1 MVELGA
7 DLQLRN
13 KEIMKFVEL
22 EGNVSSW
29 REELAGEVKRVAVR
43 VSALGMAGRCLEGEW
58 GVGMDE
64 VADWLKRSVE
74 ILSEKEEE
82 DRNVSN
88 DGAKRGDHLID
99 GTHIDNTHIDNTHID
114 NHAIDNTHID
124 NHLIDGTHIDNT
136 HIDNTHID
144 NTHNNHI
151 TDTSHHQSHND
162 ETSPSPPLLSL
173 VTTTSSHLHTL
184 DETLISLPPFSNLD
198 SLSSLVNSIPAGIQ
212 SLAQFESFLEIL
224 TAAGK
229 CKDVTQRITAGMER
243 LTEQVKKLRKEE
255 TALRRWSNVETE
267 IPEEWGHPDAMK
279 LPRERVEIMDRALQ
293 RGIRLLSEWNCGSF
307 NEQMEEYL
315 GNMRKIVEET
325 AEMLHERGKMCG
337 MREGNSWREK

>member
-82 DRNVSN
+82 DRN
-88 DGAKRGDHLID
+88 DGAKRGD
-99 GTHIDNTHIDNTHID
+99 
-114 NHAIDNTHID
+114 
-124 NHLIDGTHIDNT
+124 HLIDGTHIDNT

-173 VTTTSSHLHTL
+173 VTTISSHLHTL

-229 CKDVTQRITAGMER
+229 CKDVTERITAGMER

>member
-43 VSALGMAGRCLEGEW
+43 VSALGIAGRCLEGEW
-58 GVGMDE
+58 GVGMGE

-82 DRNVSN
+82 DRN

-99 GTHIDNTHIDNTHID
+99 GTHIDNTHIDNHAID
-114 NHAIDNTHID
+114 NHAIDNHT
-124 NHLIDGTHIDNT
+124 
-136 HIDNTHID
+136 ID

-212 SLAQFESFLEIL
+212 SLAQFESFLELL

-229 CKDVTQRITAGMER
+229 CKDVTERITAGMER
-243 LTEQVKKLRKEE
+243 LTEQVKKLREEE

-267 IPEEWGHPDAMK
+267 IPEEWGHTDAMK

-293 RGIRLLSEWNCGSF
+293 RGIRLLSEWNRGSF

>member
-82 DRNVSN
+82 DRN

-99 GTHIDNTHIDNTHID
+99 GTHIDN
-114 NHAIDNTHID
+114 
-124 NHLIDGTHIDNT
+124 HLIDGTHIDNHAIDGT

-212 SLAQFESFLEIL
+212 SLAHFESFLELL

-267 IPEEWGHPDAMK
+267 IPEEWGHTDAMK

-293 RGIRLLSEWNCGSF
+293 RGIRLLSEWNRGSF

>member
-58 GVGMDE
+58 GVGMGE

-82 DRNVSN
+82 DRN

-99 GTHIDNTHIDNTHID
+99 GTHIDN
-114 NHAIDNTHID
+114 
-124 NHLIDGTHIDNT
+124 HLIDG
-136 HIDNTHID
+136 THID

-212 SLAQFESFLEIL
+212 SLAHFESFLELL

-243 LTEQVKKLRKEE
+243 LTEQVKKLREEE

-267 IPEEWGHPDAMK
+267 IPEEWGHTDAMK

-293 RGIRLLSEWNCGSF
+293 RGIRLLSEWNRGSF

>member
-43 VSALGMAGRCLEGEW
+43 VSALGIAGRCLEGEW
-58 GVGMDE
+58 GVGMGE

-82 DRNVSN
+82 DRN

-99 GTHIDNTHIDNTHID
+99 GTHIDNTHIDNHAID
-114 NHAIDNTHID
+114 NHAIDNHT
-124 NHLIDGTHIDNT
+124 
-136 HIDNTHID
+136 ID

-212 SLAQFESFLEIL
+212 SLAHFESFLELL

-243 LTEQVKKLRKEE
+243 LTEQVKKLREEE

-267 IPEEWGHPDAMK
+267 IPEEWGHTDAMK

-293 RGIRLLSEWNCGSF
+293 RGIRLLSEWNRGSF

>member
-82 DRNVSN
+82 DRN

-99 GTHIDNTHIDNTHID
+99 GTHIDNHLIDG
-114 NHAIDNTHID
+114 THID
-124 NHLIDGTHIDNT
+124 NHLIDG
-136 HIDNTHID
+136 THID

-229 CKDVTQRITAGMER
+229 CKDVTERITAGMER

-255 TALRRWSNVETE
+255 TVLRRWSNVETE
-267 IPEEWGHPDAMK
+267 IPEEWGHTDAMK

-293 RGIRLLSEWNCGSF
+293 RGIRLLSEWNRGSF

-325 AEMLHERGKMCG
+325 AEMLHERGKTCG

>member
-58 GVGMDE
+58 GVGMGE

-82 DRNVSN
+82 DRN

-99 GTHIDNTHIDNTHID
+99 GTHIDNHLIDG
-114 NHAIDNTHID
+114 THID

-136 HIDNTHID
+136 HIDNHAIDNHAIDNHTID

-212 SLAQFESFLEIL
+212 SLAHFESFLELL

-243 LTEQVKKLRKEE
+243 LTEQVKKLREEE

-267 IPEEWGHPDAMK
+267 IPEEWGHTDAMK
-279 LPRERVEIMDRALQ
+279 LPRERVESMDRALQ
-293 RGIRLLSEWNCGSF
+293 RGIRLLSEWNRGSF

>member
-58 GVGMDE
+58 GVGMGE

-82 DRNVSN
+82 DRN

-99 GTHIDNTHIDNTHID
+99 GTHIDN
-114 NHAIDNTHID
+114 
-124 NHLIDGTHIDNT
+124 HLIDG
-136 HIDNTHID
+136 THID

-212 SLAQFESFLEIL
+212 SLAQFESFLELL

-229 CKDVTQRITAGMER
+229 CKDVTERITAGMER
-243 LTEQVKKLRKEE
+243 LTEQVKKLREEE

-267 IPEEWGHPDAMK
+267 IPEEWGHTDAMK

-293 RGIRLLSEWNCGSF
+293 RGIRLLSEWNRGSF

>member
-29 REELAGEVKRVAVR
+29 REELAGEVERVAVR

-58 GVGMDE
+58 GVGMGE

-82 DRNVSN
+82 DRN

-99 GTHIDNTHIDNTHID
+99 GTHIDNHLIDGTHID

-124 NHLIDGTHIDNT
+124 NHT
-136 HIDNTHID
+136 ID

-212 SLAQFESFLEIL
+212 SLAHFESFLELL

-243 LTEQVKKLRKEE
+243 LTEQVKKLREEE
-255 TALRRWSNVETE
+255 TVLRRWSNVETE
-267 IPEEWGHPDAMK
+267 IPEEWGHTDAMK

-293 RGIRLLSEWNCGSF
+293 RGIRLLSEWNRGSF

>member
-29 REELAGEVKRVAVR
+29 REELAGEVERVAVR

-58 GVGMDE
+58 GVGMGE

-82 DRNVSN
+82 DRN

-99 GTHIDNTHIDNTHID
+99 GTHIDN
-114 NHAIDNTHID
+114 HAIDNTHID
-124 NHLIDGTHIDNT
+124 NHT
-136 HIDNTHID
+136 ID

-212 SLAQFESFLEIL
+212 SLAHFESFLELL

-243 LTEQVKKLRKEE
+243 LTEQVKKLREEE
-255 TALRRWSNVETE
+255 TVLRRWSNVETE
-267 IPEEWGHPDAMK
+267 IPEEWGHTDAMK

-293 RGIRLLSEWNCGSF
+293 RGIRLLSEWNRGSF

>member
-43 VSALGMAGRCLEGEW
+43 VSALGIAGRCLEGEW
-58 GVGMDE
+58 GVGMGE

-74 ILSEKEEE
+74 ILSEKEEDE
-82 DRNVSN
+82 RN

-99 GTHIDNTHIDNTHID
+99 GTHIDNTHIDNHAID
-114 NHAIDNTHID
+114 NHAIDNHT
-124 NHLIDGTHIDNT
+124 
-136 HIDNTHID
+136 ID

-212 SLAQFESFLEIL
+212 SLAHFESFLELL

-243 LTEQVKKLRKEE
+243 LTEQVKKLREEE

-267 IPEEWGHPDAMK
+267 IPEEWGHTDAMK

-293 RGIRLLSEWNCGSF
+293 RGIRLLSEWNRGSF

>member
-29 REELAGEVKRVAVR
+29 REELAGEVERVAVR

-82 DRNVSN
+82 DRN

-99 GTHIDNTHIDNTHID
+99 G
-114 NHAIDNTHID
+114 
-124 NHLIDGTHIDNT
+124 T

-212 SLAQFESFLEIL
+212 SLAQFESFLEIF

-229 CKDVTQRITAGMER
+229 CKDVTERITAGMER

>member
-58 GVGMDE
+58 GVGMGE

-82 DRNVSN
+82 DRN

-99 GTHIDNTHIDNTHID
+99 G
-114 NHAIDNTHID
+114 
-124 NHLIDGTHIDNT
+124 
-136 HIDNTHID
+136 THID

-212 SLAQFESFLEIL
+212 SLAQFESFLELL

-229 CKDVTQRITAGMER
+229 CKDVTERITAGMER
-243 LTEQVKKLRKEE
+243 LTEQVKKLREEE

-267 IPEEWGHPDAMK
+267 IPEEWGHTDAMK

-293 RGIRLLSEWNCGSF
+293 RGIRLLSEWNRGSF

>member
-1 MVELGA
+1 
-7 DLQLRN
+7 
-13 KEIMKFVEL
+13 MKFVEL

-43 VSALGMAGRCLEGEW
+43 VSALGIAGRCLEGEW
-58 GVGMDE
+58 GVGMGE

-82 DRNVSN
+82 DRN

-99 GTHIDNTHIDNTHID
+99 GTHIDNTHIDNHAID
-114 NHAIDNTHID
+114 NHAIDNHT
-124 NHLIDGTHIDNT
+124 
-136 HIDNTHID
+136 ID

-212 SLAQFESFLEIL
+212 SLAHFESFLELL

-243 LTEQVKKLRKEE
+243 LTEQVKKLREEE

-267 IPEEWGHPDAMK
+267 IPEEWGHTDAMK

-293 RGIRLLSEWNCGSF
+293 RGIRLLSEWNRGSF

>member
-58 GVGMDE
+58 GVGMGE

-82 DRNVSN
+82 DRN

-99 GTHIDNTHIDNTHID
+99 G
-114 NHAIDNTHID
+114 THID

-136 HIDNTHID
+136 HIDGTHIDNHAIDGTHID

-229 CKDVTQRITAGMER
+229 CKDVTERITAGMER

-279 LPRERVEIMDRALQ
+279 LPRERVESMDRALQ
-293 RGIRLLSEWNCGSF
+293 RGIRLLSEWNRGSF

>member
-58 GVGMDE
+58 GVGMGE

-82 DRNVSN
+82 DRN

-99 GTHIDNTHIDNTHID
+99 GTHIDN
-114 NHAIDNTHID
+114 
-124 NHLIDGTHIDNT
+124 HLIDGTHIDN
-136 HIDNTHID
+136 HAIDNTHID

-212 SLAQFESFLEIL
+212 SLAHFESFLELL

-255 TALRRWSNVETE
+255 TVLRRWSNVETE
-267 IPEEWGHPDAMK
+267 IPEEWGHTDAMK

-293 RGIRLLSEWNCGSF
+293 RGIRLLSEWNRGSF

>member
-58 GVGMDE
+58 GVGMGE

-82 DRNVSN
+82 DRN

-99 GTHIDNTHIDNTHID
+99 GTHIDNTHIDNHAID
-114 NHAIDNTHID
+114 NHAIDNHT
-124 NHLIDGTHIDNT
+124 
-136 HIDNTHID
+136 ID

-212 SLAQFESFLEIL
+212 SLAHFESFLELL

-267 IPEEWGHPDAMK
+267 IPEEWGHTDAMK

-293 RGIRLLSEWNCGSF
+293 RGIRLLSEWNRGSF

>member
-58 GVGMDE
+58 GVGMGE

-82 DRNVSN
+82 DRN

-99 GTHIDNTHIDNTHID
+99 GTHIDN
-114 NHAIDNTHID
+114 
-124 NHLIDGTHIDNT
+124 HLIDG
-136 HIDNTHID
+136 THID

-212 SLAQFESFLEIL
+212 SLAHFESFLELL

-243 LTEQVKKLRKEE
+243 LTEQVKKLREEE

-267 IPEEWGHPDAMK
+267 IPEEWGHTDAMK
-279 LPRERVEIMDRALQ
+279 LPRERVESMDRALQ
-293 RGIRLLSEWNCGSF
+293 RGIRLLSEWNRGSF